1 MTPRIEK
8 RSVITSALLVVAVVP
23 VFAALRDQGPQSTV
37 TRYLGAVLATDS
49 KREGVLILQDVKYPS
64 ADNLR
69 AHVRNL
75 AADPAR
81 FEIKQ
86 AFVLGR
92 KAVVDV
98 EFVRWDYGRYVL
110 RVILAKPVVRWKVET
125 QATWDYLNQGS

>member
-1 MTPRIEK
+1 MFDK
-8 RSVITSALLVVAVVP
+8 RSVVTSVVLVAVALP
-23 VFAALRDQGPQSTV
+23 VFAGLRDQGPQSTV
-37 TRYLGAVLATDS
+37 TSYLGAVLAGDS
-49 KREGVLILQDVKYPS
+49 RREGVLILQDVKHAS
-64 ADNLR
+64 SDRLR

-92 KAVVDV
+92 KAVADV

-110 RVILAKPVVRWKVET
+110 RVILVKPVLRWKVD
-125 QATWDYLNQGS
+125 AGSTWDYLKQGT